1 MVQIRVAR
9 TPYFRVGLSVLL
21 LLSAFVP
28 SGTRT
33 VRAAPSAVDEGWIVS
48 WPQSLGYQG
57 VRFRDV
63 PEYNESVSTLR
74 ARSSSSGG
82 WWKSCSSLSEDP
94 CATAPFVEF
103 SAVLQPCVGPLQV
116 DCLVEFGVL
125 DAGGNKVGGTFQG
138 RFPSQGL
145 NDFAAESS
153 IGLPEGGPAGIW
165 TLPVSTGLTV
175 REHLVR
181 AVVAGER
188 SDGGKLVFTNFAA
201 NISSVTVKQFPCGR
215 SEHELAT
222 GCRTGDTLDLP
233 ENHGGE
239 EGWWGYSDGVGYQDG
254 FDCVL
259 TGNLDSSSQTAD
271 CAERRALPK
280 DTTYYITVRL
290 SQGVSGWMHGRMADP
305 TISYTDFSQV
315 PGAVTLSMS
324 GKPVSVPSVVLD
336 MPYEDLP
343 SNLQDSYRF
352 NGGWP
357 RTGGGYWDPA
367 GGGGSEDPSD
377 PLMRIRRSLP
387 SPFGRD
393 AISELEAWLPV
404 VNDTAIADPTQ
415 WTVRSLGY
423 DIGPQYGC
431 VSPKN
436 RITGIVTTNS
446 TLYRAG
452 TPEFDSASQ
461 TLNYTVAAPH
471 YMSSGEVF
479 RGMYSLIIR
488 SDLARCIYGFSSAP
502 IKATV
507 EVVDSGSEKIS
518 AVTNVFESGGWI
530 KLSATGFTHSTP
542 TIKTKFTQSDGS
554 LRSVVGRTITRE
566 AIVGSLGKSV
576 VKGSRLAISV
586 ATSSKK
592 VCRMVGTSVRATSKG
607 SCRLVVTVFV
617 GKRKAMR
624 SVVIDV
630 S

>member
-1 MVQIRVAR
+1 MAQIRLTR
-9 TPYFRVGLSVLL
+9 TQYFCIGLSVLML
-21 LLSAFVP
+21 VSAFFP
-28 SGTRT
+28 SGTST
-33 VRAAPSAVDEGWIVS
+33 VRAASSAVDEGWIVS

-74 ARSSSSGG
+74 ARYSFTGG
-82 WWKSCSSLSEDP
+82 WWKSCQSLSEEP
-94 CATAPFVEF
+94 CATAPLVEF
-103 SAVLQPCVGPLQV
+103 SAVLQPCIGPLQI
-116 DCLVEFGVL
+116 DCVVEFGVL
-125 DAGGNKVGGTFQG
+125 DAGGNKVRGTFQG
-138 RFPSQGL
+138 KFPSKGL
-145 NDFAAESS
+145 NDFAAESR

-165 TLPVSTGLTV
+165 TLPASTGLTV
-175 REHLVR
+175 LEHLVR

-188 SDGGKLVFTNFAA
+188 RDGGKLVYTNFAA
-201 NISSVTVKQFPCGR
+201 NISSVTVRQIPCGR
-215 SEHELAT
+215 SQHELET
-222 GCRTGDTLDLP
+222 GCRTGDTPDLA
-233 ENHGGE
+233 ENHRGE

-259 TGNLDSSSQTAD
+259 TGNLDLSSQAAD
-271 CAERRALPK
+271 CAERRALSK
-280 DTTYYITVRL
+280 DATYYITVRL

-305 TISYTDFSQV
+305 TISYADFSQV

-336 MPYEDLP
+336 MPYENLP

-367 GGGGSEDPSD
+367 GGGGGEDPSD
-377 PLMRIRRSLP
+377 PMMRIRRSLP
-387 SPFGRD
+387 SPFGQD

-431 VSPKN
+431 PTPKN

-452 TPEFDSASQ
+452 TPEFDSATQ

-488 SDLARCIYGFSSAP
+488 SDLARCIYRFSSAP
-502 IKATV
+502 IKATI
-507 EVVDSGSEKIS
+507 EVFDSGSEKVS

-542 TIKTKFTQSDGS
+542 TIKTKFTQADGII
-554 LRSVVGRTITRE
+554 RSAVGRTTTRA
-566 AIVGSLGKSV
+566 AIVESLGRSV
-576 VKGSRLAISV
+576 SRGSKVAVAVDSGSRKI
-586 ATSSKK
+586 
-592 VCRMVGTSVRATSKG
+592 CRAVGSGVKSTSKG
-607 SCRLVVTVFV
+607 SCRLVVTVV
-617 GKRKAMR
+617 AGGRKDLR
-624 SVVIDV
+624 SVLIEVG
-630 S
+630 